1 MIILKKKNLLI
12 FIFLIC
18 ILLIVDYFNVISFIS
33 NLLDETLTDIDG
45 LLINFDGL
53 RLLKRYSNDL
63 FESQGYAINES
74 YIQIIMGILGLKNTI
89 IFFLITN
96 LFIFIYITFNL
107 SFIRS
112 IKQYLFVLKNERIER
127 MLYLFSAFPIFFV
140 NHLFIPSKEIF
151 SYALFSIIPNY
162 LIRIKNKKGYS
173 LIRNKI
179 YLFVNILIGFLAL
192 FSRNHYLI
200 ILLLYLL
207 FKQIPKYKYL
217 TIFLGFSIIY
227 PFLSQYPSLQ
237 YETFLSTREFEGSTF
252 LIMNFLDNVLEI
264 FPFLIVPI
272 CFLRYF
278 FDTLISGII
287 SFNNFDLSLNSP
299 ITILIK
305 NCLNFQGIIY
315 FFISSIY
322 FIQFSFD
329 FFKGRSSKYFN
340 NDVFSLMIIFIL
352 VIGLIPFSQF
362 RYYFPL
368 IPLYYSQMNINKK
381 RI

>member
-33 NLLDETLTDIDG
+33 NLLDETITDIDG

-63 FESQGYAINES
+63 FESQGYAMNES

-112 IKQYLFVLKNERIER
+112 IKQYLFVLKNKRIER
-127 MLYLFSAFPIFFV
+127 MLYLLSAFPIFFV

-173 LIRNKI
+173 LITNKI

-217 TIFLGFSIIY
+217 IIFLGFSIIY
-227 PFLSQYPSLQ
+227 PFLYQYPSLQ
-237 YETFLSTREFEGSTF
+237 YETFLSTREFEGGSF
-252 LIMNFLDNVLEI
+252 LIMNFLDNVLDI

-299 ITILIK
+299 ITILIR
-305 NCLNFQGIIY
+305 NCNNFQGI
-315 FFISSIY
+315 FY
-322 FIQFSFD
+322 FIISLIFFVQFSYD
-329 FFKGRSSKYFN
+329 FFRGKSSKYFN

-368 IPLYYSQMNINKK
+368 IPLYYSQICINNK